1 MSAAEYSPK
10 AVDDLKRIFDF
21 IAADRPKAATKIIK
35 RVLDAGDTLAKFP
48 ELGLRRDELAQGL
61 RAFVVGSHVIYYL
74 QQPLGIRIE
83 RVLHAARDADAF
95 DD

>member
-48 ELGLRRDELAQGL
+48 ELGRGEMSSLKV
-61 RAFVVGSHVIYYL
+61 FVLSSS
-74 QQPLGIRIE
+74 E
-83 RVLHAARDADAF
+83 AM
-95 DD
+95 